1 MKSLSIF
8 FLTCLTVCGGATPKP
23 TPLKSALLRSRLF
36 TTPAK
41 NTGQGE
47 SSYQHR
53 NTLLCDL
60 IHLVFLF
67 MKAF

>member
-1 MKSLSIF
+1 MPF
-8 FLTCLTVCGGATPKP
+8 NFLVLTVSGGAAQKP

-47 SSYQHR
+47 SSHQHR